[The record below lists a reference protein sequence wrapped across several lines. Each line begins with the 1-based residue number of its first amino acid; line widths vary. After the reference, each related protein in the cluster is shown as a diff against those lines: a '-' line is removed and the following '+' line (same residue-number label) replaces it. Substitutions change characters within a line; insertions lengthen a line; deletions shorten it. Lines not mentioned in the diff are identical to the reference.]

1 MVVTVHN
8 AVQESDMNA
17 LGSYLFHGVVNQPK
31 NNQYYADN
39 HLIRNRKLNKY
50 RRMNTG

>member
-31 NNQYYADN
+31 KITTISTMQ
-39 HLIRNRKLNKY
+39 III
-50 RRMNTG
+50 